1 MDKLLTLKKED
12 FTVSF
17 SDYIDNLFGDKLE
30 ITVDE
35 DLAKK
40 IYIYYC
46 CNVML
51 RCQKLGEFIEA
62 NFKDKKSGWDDEYLL
77 NSITYIEKELKKD
90 NYLFNDEIDKHLTRI
105 LGKYTSNKEV
115 LGKIIKI
122 IEVLCKKSGY
132 RAVLNE
138 EILHDDTHGPNPSP
152 YDYLV
157 GQSVGLI
164 YKNEFRSHIFN
175 STSCGF
181 IQCLFYNGYL
191 DLAKECI
198 DRILAPC
205 ANACFIEDRDYTH
218 IWAYQYYEIPKK
230 KLLELSEEI
239 FKYFDYKI
247 DNRIKRWKTVR
258 QKCCLEEPPF
268 TRVKMGVRASFE
280 GDMLFGDLFK
290 IENDICVTNLNF
302 IDSYDALEDD
312 ITIEVINEDED
323 MDIAI
328 VQCDCSNIVP
338 VYAVKRN
345 LQIGDYIHIEG
356 EKAFFDKRIKSYDRP
371 SLSNFAFSITQKDGE
386 FSAEQIL
393 NNFIVKQGDYLP
405 KQCISFGVVVEIT
418 EKGYIVDAP
427 YAKDVY
433 GAAAY
438 AEDGSF
444 VGIVKV
450 LKENSDFVEIISY
463 DSITELIDET
473 IAY

>member
-1 MDKLLTLKKED
+1 M
-12 FTVSF
+12 
-17 SDYIDNLFGDKLE
+17 
-30 ITVDE
+30 
-35 DLAKK
+35 
-40 IYIYYC
+40 
-46 CNVML
+46 
-51 RCQKLGEFIEA
+51 
-62 NFKDKKSGWDDEYLL
+62 L

-90 NYLFNDEIDKHLTRI
+90 NYSFNDEIDKHLMRI
-105 LGKYTSNKEV
+105 LSKYTNNEKV
-115 LGKIIKI
+115 LGKIINI
-122 IEVLCKKSGY
+122 IEALCKKSGF
-132 RAVLNE
+132 RAVLKE

-152 YDYLV
+152 YDCLV

-175 STSCGF
+175 PTSCGF

-239 FKYFDYKI
+239 FKYFDDKI
-247 DNRIKRWKTVR
+247 DNRIKRWKVVR
-258 QKCCLEEPPF
+258 QI
-268 TRVKMGVRASFE
+268 TRVNMVIRASFE

-290 IENDICVTNLNF
+290 IEDNICVTNLSF

-312 ITIEVINEDED
+312 ITIEVINEDEN

-345 LQIGDYIHIEG
+345 LKIGDYIHIEG
-356 EKAFFDKRIKSYDRP
+356 EKLFFDKRIKSYNRP
-371 SLSNFAFSITQKDGE
+371 SLNNFAFSITQKDGE
-386 FSAEQIL
+386 FSAKQIL
-393 NNFIVKQGDYLP
+393 NNFIVKQGDYVA

-444 VGIVKV
+444 VGIVKA

-463 DSITELIDET
+463 DSITELIDKAT
-473 IAY
+473 AY